1 MKYAFIS
8 EQGERHSVR
17 TLCRMLRVREQGYY
31 AWRKRGASKREL
43 EDRSL
48 SSEIRIIFATKK
60 KRYGS
65 PRIYDELKDSGKCI
79 GRKRVAR
86 IMRTEGLRAKAAR
99 KFRATTDSSHAKPV
113 APNLLEQNFTVNAPN
128 RVWVGD
134 ITYLWTKEGWMYLAV
149 WIDLYSRMVVG
160 WRLGTRLDAT
170 LVTLAFRNACVRR
183 RPAPGLVVHTDRGI
197 QYVSD
202 AFVRA
207 VQGVQAIQ
215 SMSRK
220 GCCWDNAVAES
231 FFHSFK
237 LEAIYG
243 TDIETRR
250 EMEYEVFDYIERFY
264 NKERRHSAA
273 GRMSPCEFEQLN
285 TRKAAA

>member
-1 MKYAFIS
+1 
-8 EQGERHSVR
+8 
-17 TLCRMLRVREQGYY
+17 MLQVREQGYY

-43 EDRSL
+43 ENRRL
-48 SSEIRIIFATKK
+48 SSEIRVVFAAKK
-60 KRYGS
+60 QRYGS
-65 PRIYDELKDSGKCI
+65 PRVYDELKSSGKHV

-86 IMRTEGLRAKAAR
+86 LMRQEGLRAKAAR
-99 KFRATTDSSHAKPV
+99 KFRVTTDSSHSKAV
-113 APNLLEQNFTVNAPN
+113 APNLVKQNFTVDAPN

-170 LVTLAFRNACVRR
+170 LVTLAFRNACIRR
-183 RPAPGLVVHTDRGI
+183 RPAPGLIVHTDRGI
-197 QYVSD
+197 QYASD

-207 VQGVQAIQ
+207 VREVQALQ

-220 GCCWDNAVAES
+220 GCWWDNAVAES

-243 TDIETRR
+243 ADIETRR

-264 NKERRHSAA
+264 NRERRHSATC
-273 GRMSPCEFEQLN
+273 RMSPFKFEELK

>member
-1 MKYAFIS
+1 
-8 EQGERHSVR
+8 
-17 TLCRMLRVREQGYY
+17 MLLVREQGYY
-31 AWRKRGASKREL
+31 AWKKRGASKREL
-43 EDRSL
+43 EDRRL
-48 SSEIRIIFATKK
+48 SSEIRVIFAAKK

-65 PRIYDELKDSGKCI
+65 PRVHDELKSSGKRV

-86 IMRTEGLRAKAAR
+86 IMRGEGLCAKAAR
-99 KFRATTDSSHAKPV
+99 KFRSTTDSSHSKVV
-113 APNLLEQNFTVNAPN
+113 APNLLKQNFTVPAPN

-160 WRLGTRLDAT
+160 WRLGTRLNAT
-170 LVTLAFRNACVRR
+170 LVTLAFRNACLRR
-183 RPAPGLVVHTDRGI
+183 RPPPGLILHTDRGI
-197 QYVSD
+197 QYASN
-202 AFVRA
+202 AFEHA
-207 VQGVQAIQ
+207 VQQAQAIQ

-220 GCCWDNAVAES
+220 GCCCDNAVAES
-231 FFHSFK
+231 FFHSLK

-273 GRMSPCEFEQLN
+273 GRMSPFQFEQLN
-285 TRKAAA
+285 TTKAVA